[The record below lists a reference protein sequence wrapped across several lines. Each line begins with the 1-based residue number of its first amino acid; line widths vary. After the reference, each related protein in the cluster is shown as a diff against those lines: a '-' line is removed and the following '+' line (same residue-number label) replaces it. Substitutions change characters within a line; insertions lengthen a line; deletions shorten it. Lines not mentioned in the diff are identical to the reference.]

1 MVELFIGNIPLKKLY
16 LSMSTQ
22 HNIVS
27 IIRKKRDGKVLSAD
41 EIIYLIKAYTA
52 DEIPDYQISSF
63 LMAAFLNGMNDEES
77 AAFTEAMLHSGIV
90 VDLSHVPG
98 KKVDKHSTGGVGD
111 KLSLIL
117 APIVASAGVPVP
129 MISGRGLGHTG
140 GTLDKLESIPG
151 FSVDADLTRYK
162 EILEKQNL
170 VLVGQTKEIAPAD
183 KKLYALRDVTA
194 TVESIPLIAGSIM
207 SKKLAEGIDALVLD
221 VKYGSGAFMKTEEEA
236 IELAGALVR
245 IGEQFEKE
253 TIAFLTNMQQPL
265 GYKIGNWLEV
275 EESIEALKGTGPDD
289 VMEVSHLLSGT
300 MIYLGGKADS
310 IEKGIEISE
319 KQVENG
325 EAFQKWLD
333 IVEEQGGDASFIK
346 DPDSY
351 PKAKFEF
358 ELKSTASGYISSMD
372 AFEMG
377 IGSLELGAGRKV
389 KEDDVDPQAGIVL
402 HKKVGDKITK
412 GETILTAYTNK
423 PTKIEPVTAQLYGAV
438 KIADVKPEKEKLIT
452 KVVDKNGVRD
462 FRL

>member
-1 MVELFIGNIPLKKLY
+1 MNSKY
-16 LSMSTQ
+16 
-22 HNIVS
+22 NIVS
-27 IIRKKRDGKVLSAD
+27 LIRKKRDGKVLSKD
-41 EIIYLIKAYTA
+41 EIRFLIDSYTA

-63 LMAAFLNGMNDEES
+63 LMAAFLNGLNDEES
-77 AAFTEAMLHSGIV
+77 AALTESMLHSGIV
-90 VDLSHVPG
+90 VDLSHVSG

-151 FSVDADLTRYK
+151 FYVDVDLARYK

-170 VLVGQTKEIAPAD
+170 VLVGQTEEIAPAD
-183 KKLYALRDVTA
+183 KRLYALRDVTA

-221 VKYGSGAFMKTEEEA
+221 VKYGSGAFMKTEEDA
-236 IELAGALVR
+236 AKLAQALVG

-253 TIAFLTNMQQPL
+253 TIAYLTNMKQPL
-265 GYKIGNWLEV
+265 GYKIGNWFEV
-275 EESIEALKGTGPDD
+275 EESIDALKGEGPEDI
-289 VMEVSHLLSGT
+289 MEISHLLSGT

-310 IEKGIEISE
+310 VEKGIEIS
-319 KQVENG
+319 KQQVENG

-333 IVEEQGGDASFIK
+333 IVEEQGGDITYITNPGK
-346 DPDSY
+346 Y
-351 PKAKFEF
+351 PTADYEF
-358 ELKSTASGYISSMD
+358 ELKSSEDGYISEMD
-372 AFEMG
+372 AFE
-377 IGSLELGAGRKV
+377 IGTASVELGAGRKI
-389 KEDDVDPQAGIVL
+389 KEDDVDPKAGIVL
-402 HKKVGDKITK
+402 KKKVGDKITK
-412 GETILTAYTNK
+412 GETILVAYTNK
-423 PTKIEPVTAQLYGAV
+423 PTTIEPVTAQLYGAV
-438 KIADVKPEKEKLIT
+438 TISDTKPEKEFLVT